1 MQRVICRDLV
11 EMFWTVHW
19 IATCPM
25 GKDEELEHHRVWQQL
40 QVKNLLKFTIE
51 EHVNSNPDV
60 YLQLKERGA
69 AEMTYRQLHQ
79 LVDDPKWLSVN
90 LSSVISVF
98 SNHVQEGYLPTKSLR
113 RAVGSKGLKGL
124 IATTSE
130 IYARDQAALKA
141 IMARRT
147 EAGTEP

>member
-1 MQRVICRDLV
+1 M
-11 EMFWTVHW
+11 
-19 IATCPM
+19 
-25 GKDEELEHHRVWQQL
+25 
-40 QVKNLLKFTIE
+40 KNLLKFTIE

-113 RAVGSKGLKGL
+113 RAVGSKGLK
-124 IATTSE
+124 
-130 IYARDQAALKA
+130 
-141 IMARRT
+141 
-147 EAGTEP
+147 